1 MIERSPRAP
10 VLRSIALRAMA
21 PNAGLTACEI
31 SPLMVHWHTEPDLD
45 RCANEVIE

>member
-21 PNAGLTACEI
+21 PNAGLKACEM
-31 SPLMVHWHTEPDLD
+31 SLLMVHWRMEPDLD
-45 RCANEVIE
+45 RCAEEVIE